1 MALAPRIVIVH
12 RRSELDELVDRHAT
26 YGQAEFFLR
35 SRGRDIAAV
44 QARHDAVEAA
54 IATVTAAVPA
64 DFRQA
69 IVERADLDRYLFAPE
84 DVIVAVGQDGLV
96 ANVAK
101 YLSGQPVL
109 GIDPEPGI
117 NAGVLVPFS
126 PREAHI
132 QILSIAR
139 GRAQIAERGMVE
151 ARLDDGQSLIALNDV
166 YVGSPGHQSSRWT
179 LDDSARGLEQ
189 QSCSGLIAGTG
200 TGSTGWISS
209 IASDRRLQDRLP
221 APDSNDIAWFV
232 REAWPSRATGTNLS
246 WGIATASTPLA
257 LTAQSD
263 VLVAFGDGIERDRL
277 SIDFGQRLTIGPAT
291 KRLRLVTRPV

>member
-1 MALAPRIVIVH
+1 MALAPRIVLVH
-12 RRSELDELVDRHAT
+12 RRSELDELIDRHAT

-35 SRGRDIAAV
+35 SRGRDIAGV

-54 IATVTAAVPA
+54 IATVQAAVPSGS
-64 DFRQA
+64 RQA
-69 IVERADLDRYLFAPE
+69 IVERSDLDRYLFAPE

-101 YLSGQPVL
+101 YLRGQPVL

-126 PREAHI
+126 PAEARAQLVAITH
-132 QILSIAR
+132 
-139 GRAQIAERGMVE
+139 GRAAVAERAMVE
-151 ARLDDGQSLIALNDV
+151 ARLDDGQTLLALNDV

-179 LDDSARGLEQ
+179 LADPARGEER

-209 IASDRRLQDRLP
+209 IASDRGLQDRLP
-221 APDSNDIAWFV
+221 SAGSSHIAWFV
-232 REAWPSRATGTNLS
+232 REAWPSRATGTELS
-246 WGIATASTPLA
+246 WGVASVEHPLTI
-257 LTAQSD
+257 TAQSD
-263 VLVAFGDGIERDRL
+263 LLVAFGDGIERDRL
-277 SIDFGQRLTIGPAT
+277 SIDFGQRLTIGPAST
-291 KRLRLVTRPV
+291 RLRLVTRAR

>member
-44 QARHDAVEAA
+44 QARHDAVQEAL
-54 IATVTAAVPA
+54 ATVTDAVPNG
-64 DFRQA
+64 FRQA

-117 NAGVLVPFS
+117 NAGVLVPF
-126 PREAHI
+126 
-132 QILSIAR
+132 
-139 GRAQIAERGMVE
+139 
-151 ARLDDGQSLIALNDV
+151 
-166 YVGSPGHQSSRWT
+166 
-179 LDDSARGLEQ
+179 
-189 QSCSGLIAGTG
+189 
-200 TGSTGWISS
+200 
-209 IASDRRLQDRLP
+209 
-221 APDSNDIAWFV
+221 
-232 REAWPSRATGTNLS
+232 
-246 WGIATASTPLA
+246 
-257 LTAQSD
+257 
-263 VLVAFGDGIERDRL
+263 
-277 SIDFGQRLTIGPAT
+277 
-291 KRLRLVTRPV
+291 

>member
-35 SRGRDIAAV
+35 SRGRSIAAV

-54 IATVTAAVPA
+54 LTVVTDAVPST
-64 DFRQA
+64 FRQA
-69 IVERADLDRYLFAPE
+69 IVERSDLDRYLFAPE

-101 YLSGQPVL
+101 YLQGQPVL

-126 PREAHI
+126 PEEAHA
-132 QILSIAR
+132 QILAISR
-139 GRAQIAERGMVE
+139 DRAVVSERVMVE
-151 ARLDDGQSLIALNDV
+151 ARLDDGQALIALNDV

-179 LDDSARGLEQ
+179 LDDPARGEER

-200 TGSTGWISS
+200 TGSTGWTSS
-209 IASDRRLQDRLP
+209 IASDRGLQDRLP
-221 APDSNDIAWFV
+221 STDSNDIAWFV
-232 REAWPSRATGTNLS
+232 REAWPSRATGTTFS
-246 WGIATASTPLA
+246 WGVATVEYPLTI
-257 LTAQSD
+257 TAQSD
-263 VLVAFGDGIERDRL
+263 LLVAFGDGIERDRL
-277 SIDFGQRLTIGPAT
+277 SIDFGQRLTIGPAST
-291 KRLRLVTRPV
+291 RLRLVTRPR

>member
-1 MALAPRIVIVH
+1 MALAPRIVVVH

-54 IATVTAAVPA
+54 LTTVVDAVP
-64 DFRQA
+64 DGFRQA
-69 IVERADLDRYLFAPE
+69 RVERSELDRYLFAPE

-101 YLSGQPVL
+101 YLRGQPVV
-109 GIDPEPGI
+109 GVDPEPGI
-117 NAGVLVPFS
+117 NAGVLVPFR
-126 PREAHI
+126 PAEARA
-132 QILSIAR
+132 QMLAVAR
-139 GRAQIAERGMVE
+139 GTAAVSERAMVE
-151 ARLDDGQSLIALNDV
+151 ARLDDGQSLVALNDV

-179 LDDSARGLEQ
+179 LDVPARGREQ

-209 IASDRRLQDRLP
+209 IAADRGLGARLP
-221 APDSNDIAWFV
+221 AP
-232 REAWPSRATGTNLS
+232 E
-246 WGIATASTPLA
+246 
-257 LTAQSD
+257 SD
-263 VLVAFGDGIERDRL
+263 DVA
-277 SIDFGQRLTIGPAT
+277 
-291 KRLRLVTRPV
+291 

>member
-35 SRGRDIAAV
+35 SRGRSIADV

-54 IATVTAAVPA
+54 RTAVTDAVP
-64 DFRQA
+64 DGFRRA
-69 IVERADLDRYLFAPE
+69 SVERDELDRYLFAPE

-101 YLSGQPVL
+101 YLRGQPVL

-126 PREAHI
+126 PAEARA
-132 QILSIAR
+132 QMLAIAR
-139 GRAQIAERGMVE
+139 GTAAVEERTMVQ

-179 LDDSARGLEQ
+179 LADGARGEER

-209 IASDRRLQDRLP
+209 IASDRHLADRLP
-221 APDSNDIAWFV
+221 AAGSDDVAWFV
-232 REAWPSRATGTNLS
+232 REAWPSRATGTALS
-246 WGIATASTPLA
+246 WGVATAERPLA

-263 VLVAFGDGIERDRL
+263 LLVAFGDGIERDRL
-277 SIDFGQRLTIGPAT
+277 SIGFGQRVTIAPAST
-291 KRLRLVTRPV
+291 RLRLVARAR